1 MSTDTDITFKMLL
14 VDDEQDLATAFS
26 DYLTHR
32 GVINDV
38 CFNPLEALEKIKTE
52 NYLMILSDIS
62 MPHMKGLELLKEV
75 RKLGNDV
82 PFVFLTGFSDEAK
95 VKEALRMGATD
106 FLDKPCNLNTMY
118 DVVCRVMEIGRRQER
133 IKNSGSAEQA
143 SKDLSM
149 IQKLRLKG
157 LS

>member
-1 MSTDTDITFKMLL
+1 
-14 VDDEQDLATAFS
+14 
-26 DYLTHR
+26 
-32 GVINDV
+32 
-38 CFNPLEALEKIKTE
+38 
-52 NYLMILSDIS
+52 
-62 MPHMKGLELLKEV
+62 
-75 RKLGNDV
+75 
-82 PFVFLTGFSDEAK
+82 
-95 VKEALRMGATD
+95 
-106 FLDKPCNLNTMY
+106 MY